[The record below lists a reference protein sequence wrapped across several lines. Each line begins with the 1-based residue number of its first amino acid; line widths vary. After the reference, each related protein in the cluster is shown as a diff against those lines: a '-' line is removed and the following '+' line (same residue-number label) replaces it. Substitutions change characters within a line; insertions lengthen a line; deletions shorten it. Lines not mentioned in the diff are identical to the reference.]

1 MGIIVGLPLVVHFD
15 ACKSDCTAVLLMLAA
30 LKMNKYICALLEK
43 VFYLPER
50 EIGFKSIFCSITS
63 LRLTMQ
69 CVNSLL
75 NTKCK

>member
-1 MGIIVGLPLVVHFD
+1 
-15 ACKSDCTAVLLMLAA
+15 MLAA

-50 EIGFKSIFCSITS
+50 EIEGFKSIFCSITS
-63 LRLTMQ
+63 LLLAMQ